1 VSDSSPR
8 GCRLSYEGRVWYDN
22 TEVMQVGAWIVK
34 REVIRQ
40 TDVDSNMG
48 GRFGCPPNTIMVL
61 RGAPAQNGERWKR
74 FGCLWVS
81 FWLYKPVETPPTI
94 AGTEKK

>member
-1 VSDSSPR
+1 MSDSSPR

-40 TDVDSNMG
+40 TDVCCNNFNRNKQVVKECS
-48 GRFGCPPNTIMVL
+48 
-61 RGAPAQNGERWKR
+61 
-74 FGCLWVS
+74 CLPS
-81 FWLYKPVETPPTI
+81 IIGSICYGKEI
-94 AGTEKK
+94 Q